1 MEHCCK
7 LAVSDGEEKEATPA
21 QISLAWMLC
30 KKPYLVPIPGT
41 RKTERMKEN
50 KASAEILLTLE
61 EVRSIDQALD
71 NMEMSAVFGGTETV
85 KKKVRNYA

>member
-1 MEHCCK
+1 
-7 LAVSDGEEKEATPA
+7 
-21 QISLAWMLC
+21 
-30 KKPYLVPIPGT
+30 
-41 RKTERMKEN
+41 MKEN

-85 KKKVRNYA
+85 NKKVRNYA